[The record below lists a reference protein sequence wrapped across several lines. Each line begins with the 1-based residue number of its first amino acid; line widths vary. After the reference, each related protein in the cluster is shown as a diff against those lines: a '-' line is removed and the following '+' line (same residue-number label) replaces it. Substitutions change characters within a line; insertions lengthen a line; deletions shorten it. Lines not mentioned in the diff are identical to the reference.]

1 MNFGQAV
8 YSSLI
13 QKYSTFSGRASR
25 AEWWYFLL
33 FSFLVGIF
41 AAMVTTYFTF
51 GSVDWEYVATLNEEQ
66 AQDYI
71 MTTDFTAALRYVSTG
86 LALALFLPG
95 FAVTV
100 RRLQD
105 LDFSYYWALPYFA
118 ASVIN
123 IYVNLVGY
131 SDIDRA
137 VWVDGLGNLIVI
149 IYCLFFLQKGF
160 YDDNRFGPNP
170 LNPDGAQQEDIGA
183 ILHDIRDNTENKDKD

>member
-41 AAMVTTYFTF
+41 AAMVTAYFTF
-51 GSVDWEYVATLNEEQ
+51 GSVDWEYVATLSEDN
-66 AQDYI
+66 A
-71 MTTDFTAALRYVSTG
+71 TTFILNSDFGTSIRVVSIV

-105 LDFSYYWALPYFA
+105 LDLSYYWSLPYLV
-118 ASVIN
+118 ASGIN
-123 IYVNLVGY
+123 IYVTIAP
-131 SDIDRA
+131 SA
-137 VWVDGLGNLIVI
+137 VESMVRLDAFGNLIVI
-149 IYCLFFLQKGF
+149 IYCLTFLRKGD
-160 YDDNRFGPNP
+160 YDDNRFGPSP
-170 LNPDGAQQEDIGA
+170 LELEED
-183 ILHDIRDNTENKDKD
+183 TY

>member
-41 AAMVTTYFTF
+41 AAMVTAYFTF

-66 AQDYI
+66 AQKYI

-160 YDDNRFGPNP
+160 YDDNRFGPDP
-170 LNPDGAQQEDIGA
+170 LQEGTRRSD
-183 ILHDIRDNTENKDKD
+183 

>member
-8 YSSLI
+8 NSSLI
-13 QKYSTFSGRASR
+13 QKYATFRGRACR

-33 FSFLVGIF
+33 FSFLVGII
-41 AAMVTTYFTF
+41 AAIVTAYFTL

-66 AQDYI
+66 VQTYI
-71 MTTDFTAALRYVSTG
+71 LTTDFGATLRYVSTG

-105 LDFSYYWALPYFA
+105 LDFSYYWSLPYFA

-123 IYVNLVGY
+123 IYINQAGY
-131 SDIDRA
+131 SDINRA
-137 VWVDGLGNLIVI
+137 IWLDSLGNLIVI
-149 IYCLFFLQKGF
+149 IYCLVFLRRGDTYK
-160 YDDNRFGPNP
+160 NRFGKNP
-170 LNPDGAQQEDIGA
+170 LM
-183 ILHDIRDNTENKDKD
+183 RDETY

>member
-41 AAMVTTYFTF
+41 VSMVTSFFTF
-51 GSVDWEYVATLNEEQ
+51 GSVDWEYVATLSEDN
-66 AQDYI
+66 A
-71 MTTDFTAALRYVSTG
+71 TTFILDSDFGTSIRVVSIV

-105 LDFSYYWALPYFA
+105 LDLSYYWSLPYLV
-118 ASVIN
+118 ASGIN
-123 IYVNLVGY
+123 IYITIAP
-131 SDIDRA
+131 SA
-137 VWVDGLGNLIVI
+137 VESMVRLDALGNLIVI
-149 IYCLFFLQKGF
+149 IYCLAFLRKGD
-160 YDDNRFGPNP
+160 YDDNRFGPSP
-170 LNPDGAQQEDIGA
+170 LELEED
-183 ILHDIRDNTENKDKD
+183 TY